1 MDDRQIISLL
11 WDRAESAIGALRA
24 KFGKRVYATA
34 MNILNDRRDA
44 EEAESD
50 TYLAVWNA
58 IPPASPDPLCAFVYR
73 IGRNSALYILRHR
86 SAQKRWSGYEVSLD
100 ELSQT
105 LCSGSLDEQ
114 IDARLLGQAIDRFL
128 DTLSKENRILFLRRY
143 WFGDDV
149 RSLAKDRGMTQ
160 GSVSVR
166 LHRIRTQLRDYLI
179 KEGFSL

>member
-11 WDRAESAIGALRA
+11 WDRAESAIGILRA

-34 MNILNDRRDA
+34 MNILGDRRDA
-44 EEAESD
+44 EEAEND
-50 TYLAVWNA
+50 TYLALWNA
-58 IPPASPDPLCAFVYR
+58 IPPATPDPLCAFVYR
-73 IGRNSALYILRHR
+73 IGRNTAMYILRRR

-100 ELSQT
+100 ELSQS
-105 LCSGSLDEQ
+105 LCGCSLDEQ

-128 DTLSKENRILFLRRY
+128 DTLTKENRILFLRRY

-149 RSLAKDRGMTQ
+149 YSIARERSMTQ

-166 LHRIRTQLRDYLI
+166 LHRIRSQLKDFLI